1 MLRNRTL
8 RLTFAAALVV
18 LVGCTPPPASA
29 VLYVDPVL
37 GSDSSSG
44 SQAAPLATLTEA
56 LTRASA
62 GWTINL
68 ADGVYDESTGEVWPL
83 QTGFPP
89 VATPNVPAGVTIAGS
104 SNGGSIL
111 AGPGGATPAAALVFE
126 GAATVRDVQVRY
138 FERALLASDPGPL
151 LLTRVMAYSNSID
164 GLLAYGAAEVSIED
178 SVFSNNGLSGVAVFG
193 EADLRFEVGTLS
205 HNRTGLYATDQSKVH
220 VVGVEI
226 SHNGTQQMEAH
237 AGVYL
242 VGSAYVELHDVLIAH
257 NAYGGIEV
265 WNDVT
270 LTVAVAS
277 IESNWI
283 GLLGQQ
289 SYGELGVVLLDSQLA
304 HNTLGIWWWTQEASG
319 LVVRGSQVRQSAQV
333 GVMISGDPGYV
344 DFGADGTPGGNEIS
358 DNTAQVVDERLARP
372 AADGPVPTFS
382 ASALVPDTVPCAPY
396 LVAVTYTGP
405 TLISCHS
412 VQVLQISNS
421 NNRVRFAGN

>member
-1 MLRNRTL
+1 MHRNRTL
-8 RLTFAAALVV
+8 RLTFAAVLVV
-18 LVGCTPPPASA
+18 LVGCTSPPAST

-44 SQAAPLATLTEA
+44 SHAAPLATLTEA
-56 LTRASA
+56 LARAAA

-111 AGPGGATPAAALVFE
+111 AGPGGPTTAAALVFE
-126 GAATVRDVQVRY
+126 GAATVRDVQVRL

-151 LLTRVMAYSNSID
+151 LLTRVMAYSNSVD
-164 GLLAYGAAEVSIED
+164 GLLAYGAAEVIIQD
-178 SVFSNNGLSGVAVFG
+178 SVFSNNGLSGVAVF
-193 EADLRFEVGTLS
+193 EAADLRFEVGTLS

-226 SHNGTQQMEAH
+226 SHNGTQQAEAH
-237 AGVYL
+237 TGVYL
-242 VGSAYVELHDVLIAH
+242 IGSADVELHDVLIAH
-257 NAYGGIEV
+257 NAFGGIEV

-283 GLLGQQ
+283 GVLGQQ
-289 SYGELGVVLLDSQLA
+289 SHGELGVVLLDSHLA
-304 HNTLGIWWWTQEASG
+304 HNAFGIWWWTQEASG
-319 LVVRGSQVRQSAQV
+319 LVVRGSQLRQSAQA
-333 GVMISGDPGYV
+333 GVAIFGDPGQV

-358 DNTAQVVDERLARP
+358 GNPFQIVDDRLARP

-382 ASALVPDTVPCAPY
+382 ASAVVPDAPACTPY
-396 LVAVTYTGP
+396 LVAATYTGP
-405 TLISCHS
+405 VTISCDG
-412 VQVLQISNS
+412 VAVLQIVGA
-421 NNRVRFAGN
+421 NNRVRLAGN